1 MKIYTLIV
9 LFFVGIVLPSG
20 AQRLLEK
27 DFQVLNMNDGIADN
41 DIHSIEKDAEG
52 FIWFGTSS
60 GLSRYDGQSFKTF
73 RITDAPHRTVE
84 KVVSLNK
91 DYLLLRSEQTLF
103 LFDKQRER
111 FLPLWN
117 EERNQTVAFTRFVA
131 TSDGHC
137 WGITGSALSEMDL
150 AEASFREDT
159 AFVHLQSTAEANPA
173 CEFLSLCVGE
183 DGKSLYC
190 IGKGGTVC
198 RYDRTTRRMMTLC
211 VRQMSEEVRIT
222 SVLQGDDFLW
232 ISTIG
237 DGLYAYDLTTR
248 VMHHWRYNPANRNE
262 QLSHNDV
269 FQLLPLGDSRYM
281 ALTWNGYT
289 LLTLTPERELK
300 MRAFHSFENSG
311 NQYIETRMVTGYYDP
326 EGLLWIG
333 TEGGGRA
340 VF

>member
-60 GLSRYDGQSFKTF
+60 GLSRYDGQDFKTF
-73 RITDAPHRTVE
+73 RITEALHRTVG

-91 DYLLLRSEQTLF
+91 DYLLVRSERTLF
-103 LFDKQRER
+103 LFDKQWER
-111 FLPLWN
+111 FLSLWDV
-117 EERNQTVAFTRFVA
+117 ERNRIVDFTRFVA

-137 WGITGSALSEMDL
+137 WGVAGNTLSEMDL
-150 AEASFREDT
+150 STASFREDT
-159 AFVHLQSTAEANPA
+159 AFVHLQSTVKVES
-173 CEFLSLCVGE
+173 EQELMMLCLGE
-183 DGKSLYC
+183 DGKSLYG
-190 IGKGGTVC
+190 IGRKGTVY
-198 RYDRTTRRMMTLC
+198 RYDRGQKRLETLC
-211 VRQMSEEVRIT
+211 VRPMQLDVLVT
-222 SVLQGDDFLW
+222 SALQGDNFLW
-232 ISTIG
+232 ITTLG

-300 MRAFHSFENSG
+300 MQAFHSFGNSG
-311 NQYIETRMVTGYYDP
+311 NQYIETRMVTGYYR
-326 EGLLWIG
+326 ENASKFL
-333 TEGGGRA
+333 
-340 VF
+340 